1 VIPVVVGSNP
11 ISHPIL
17 SERTQFVMNASRCFA
32 LAALL
37 AASTLAIA
45 DERSDYYQRVA
56 ARDLASFHELDVDH
70 RGFVT
75 REDIVGDNDFG
86 PRFTDMDV
94 NRDGVVTLEELARYI
109 RLSYGVEIP
118 ADGKATAVTQHVEGT
133 AARPA
138 NGKQP

>member
-1 VIPVVVGSNP
+1 
-11 ISHPIL
+11 
-17 SERTQFVMNASRCFA
+17 MNASRSLV

-37 AASTLAIA
+37 AASTLASA

-70 RGFVT
+70 RGFLT
-75 REDIVGDNDFG
+75 RAEIVGDNDFG
-86 PRFTDMDV
+86 PRFTDMDI

-109 RLSYGVEIP
+109 RLNYGVDIP
-118 ADGKATAVTQHVEGT
+118 ADGKTTSVTQHVEGKP
-133 AARPA
+133 AGPRPA